1 MKFSVV
7 IPAYNI
13 VNYLQECVESVTSQM
28 TEYDFEIVLI
38 NDGST
43 DNTPLLAQELKD
55 KHPHLIQLVNKENGG
70 LSSARNAGVRV
81 AKGEYIIFLDGDDF
95 WSENTFLQS
104 IGNILNKKNYD
115 IILFSYSHFYNE
127 DNVKS
132 FLLDD
137 SCLSG
142 NVKEDS
148 VSLISNRIFNSPA
161 WNKCIKRELIF
172 ENDLFFPEGVLS
184 EDCLWSA
191 KLLNSI
197 DSYYV
202 FNNNQHRYRQNRIGS
217 ITNIIKEK
225 NVLDILDSIDK
236 GLTEIPKDNGNL
248 ALATNIYFLISY
260 LSVFPSAYKYRGN
273 KRITDLLSKYKH
285 LLSFKAFLKKDRNFY
300 LRAVLASYLGIK
312 LSSFLLGKM
321 KIFVNLLKKVKQG
334 K

>member
-28 TEYDFEIVLI
+28 TEYDFEIVLV

-161 WNKCIKRELIF
+161 WNKCIKRELI
-172 ENDLFFPEGVLS
+172 
-184 EDCLWSA
+184 
-191 KLLNSI
+191 LL
-197 DSYYV
+197 
-202 FNNNQHRYRQNRIGS
+202 
-217 ITNIIKEK
+217 E
-225 NVLDILDSIDK
+225 
-236 GLTEIPKDNGNL
+236 
-248 ALATNIYFLISY
+248 
-260 LSVFPSAYKYRGN
+260 
-273 KRITDLLSKYKH
+273 
-285 LLSFKAFLKKDRNFY
+285 
-300 LRAVLASYLGIK
+300 
-312 LSSFLLGKM
+312 
-321 KIFVNLLKKVKQG
+321 
-334 K
+334 

>member
-28 TEYDFEIVLI
+28 TEYDFEIVLV

-43 DNTPLLAQELKD
+43 DNTPLLAQKLKD
-55 KHPHLIQLVNKENGG
+55 KYPHLIQLVNKENGG

-104 IGNILNKKNYD
+104 IGNILSKKKYD
-115 IILFSYSHFYNE
+115 IILFSYSHFYNS
-127 DNVKS
+127 DNVKY

-142 NVKEDS
+142 SFKDDS
-148 VSLISNRIFNSPA
+148 VSLVGHRIFNSSA
-161 WNKCIKRELIF
+161 CNKCIRREIIL
-172 ENDLFFPEGVLS
+172 EHNLLFPEGVLS
-184 EDCLWSA
+184 EDCLWGA
-191 KLLNSI
+191 KLLNNI
-197 DSYYV
+197 DTYYT
-202 FNNNQHRYRQNRIGS
+202 FNNNQYMYRQNRTGS
-217 ITNIIKEK
+217 ITSIIKEK
-225 NVLDILDSIDK
+225 NVLDILDSVDK
-236 GLTEIPKDNGNL
+236 GFIEIPKGNSNL
-248 ALATNIYFLISY
+248 VLATNIYFLISY
-260 LSVFPSAYKYRGN
+260 LSVFPSVYKYIGN
-273 KRITDLLSKYKH
+273 KRISELLSKYKY

-321 KIFVNLLKKVKQG
+321 KIFVNLLKKIKQG